1 MSRNSSRPFRFLL
14 FKSKFYVLH
23 YKILMPFPILFFIT
37 QYSEAPEKNPSNLFN
52 GKKFSSLQNGFC
64 CEIEIS
70 CRFFHGRKKTFSST
84 FFSPYSFET
93 SLCVCVCVSRYA
105 KALIQSFLKRKIWA
119 RKTVTWR
126 RAVVTWGKKV
136 LMSHVTK

>member
-70 CRFFHGRKKTFSST
+70 CRFFHGRKKTFPQL
-84 FFSPYSFET
+84 FFLLIHSKHRYVF
-93 SLCVCVCVSRYA
+93 VCVCQDML
-105 KALIQSFLKRKIWA
+105 KLLFNHFWKGKFEQEKQSPDAERSSHEE
-119 RKTVTWR
+119 
-126 RAVVTWGKKV
+126 KKF
-136 LMSHVTK
+136 

>member
-84 FFSPYSFET
+84 FFLLIHSKHRYVF
-93 SLCVCVCVSRYA
+93 VCVSRYA